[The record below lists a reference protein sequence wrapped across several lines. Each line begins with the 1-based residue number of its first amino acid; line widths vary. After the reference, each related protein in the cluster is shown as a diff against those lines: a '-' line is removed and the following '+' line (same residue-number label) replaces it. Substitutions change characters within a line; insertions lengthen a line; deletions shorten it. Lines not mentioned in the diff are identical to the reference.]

1 MLIGVELRA
10 CIHRSEC
17 VSICTVFWGKKAKG
31 QGNGKLAR
39 WDPLLFTKSKIY
51 ETKFVTYPRQRLP
64 LKSILVRSLIS
75 LIWWGLRW
83 LWSSVQLG
91 DNPACCCGIKR
102 VDSNEFLINNILWK
116 PNLTHRKMSYGFSGG
131 LRGEMSKLPFPFFLF
146 YFFMLFSTFSFSFSF
161 PFLFSLPFPLLFFIF

>member
-1 MLIGVELRA
+1 M
-10 CIHRSEC
+10 
-17 VSICTVFWGKKAKG
+17 
-31 QGNGKLAR
+31 
-39 WDPLLFTKSKIY
+39 
-51 ETKFVTYPRQRLP
+51 TYPRQRLP

-131 LRGEMSKLPFPFFLF
+131 LSGEMSKLIFPFFFFLFLCFF
-146 YFFMLFSTFSFSFSF
+146 YFFFLLFFSLFIFSSFSFTFFHFLDLNSF
-161 PFLFSLPFPLLFFIF
+161 FGYILEATLWLSIYLTTHVYFFQKQKKWKLKKKS